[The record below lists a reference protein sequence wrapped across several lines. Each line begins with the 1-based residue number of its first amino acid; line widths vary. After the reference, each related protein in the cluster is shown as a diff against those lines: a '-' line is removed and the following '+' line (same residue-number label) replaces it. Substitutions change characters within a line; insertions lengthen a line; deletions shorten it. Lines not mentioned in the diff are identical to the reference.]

1 MGNYLWVRTI
11 IRYDTIRKAISVNPP
26 PHLLTLVLF
35 ICGIWEDH
43 QSRWL
48 CLENVP
54 LLLFGPKKE
63 SSSFNRTHCFLMV
76 GYRDKRE
83 EGHTWA
89 RRRHVSIHQLPAQN
103 VLIYASA
110 LRGSEGRKRTLRPP
124 LASGTSSNHFIQ
136 IGLVPYPSPINGIYL
151 LFEKSR

>member
-1 MGNYLWVRTI
+1 MWHHQESHFCESSTTSAHISPLDLRDMRRPSEQMIMLTKCPPTALWT
-11 IRYDTIRKAISVNPP
+11 
-26 PHLLTLVLF
+26 
-35 ICGIWEDH
+35 
-43 QSRWL
+43 
-48 CLENVP
+48 
-54 LLLFGPKKE
+54 PKKD

-76 GYRDKRE
+76 GNRDKRE

-89 RRRHVSIHQLPAQN
+89 LSRYVSIHQLPAQD
-103 VLIYASA
+103 VLICAFA
-110 LRGSEGRKRTLRPP
+110 LRGSEGRKRILRPP